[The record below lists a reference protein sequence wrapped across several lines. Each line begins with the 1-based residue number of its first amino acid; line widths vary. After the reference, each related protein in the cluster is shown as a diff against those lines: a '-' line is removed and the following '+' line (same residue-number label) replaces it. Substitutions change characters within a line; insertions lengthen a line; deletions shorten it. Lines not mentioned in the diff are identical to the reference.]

1 MRDHFQLN
9 QGFRQDVNLL
19 LSPETDYLR
28 KKLEDHRVFLIVLN
42 CSTAVFG
49 CLMWFWDYFTDP
61 VGAQNTVYL
70 RLLHLALFLNA
81 INAWTRASV
90 RWFGATAFVNALLVV
105 GLFVLILT
113 RLQDGFMVGVGGFM
127 YFMLMPI
134 GQLQGLSFRR
144 LVGIAFCAAAL
155 PHLMALGGFAP
166 GFPHVKYALLIWPA
180 FGVIVI
186 SLMAFEFNYARRYHA
201 ERALAFDAQHD
212 AMTGIWNRRFFMPMA
227 LQEVL
232 SGRRHRSPPTLLM
245 LDIDHFKRINDTHGH
260 PTGDAVIC
268 KLATVCMSIAARA
281 NDVVARLGGE
291 EFAVLLPDTSLAD
304 AALLAEK
311 IRAAVESVNMV
322 SLAGVEFQF
331 TVSIG
336 VAKATHEDASEANV
350 VARADAALYQAKNS
364 GRNWVATA
372 G

>member
-1 MRDHFQLN
+1 M
-9 QGFRQDVNLL
+9 
-19 LSPETDYLR
+19 
-28 KKLEDHRVFLIVLN
+28 
-42 CSTAVFG
+42 
-49 CLMWFWDYFTDP
+49 
-61 VGAQNTVYL
+61 
-70 RLLHLALFLNA
+70 
-81 INAWTRASV
+81 
-90 RWFGATAFVNALLVV
+90 
-105 GLFVLILT
+105 
-113 RLQDGFMVGVGGFM
+113 
-127 YFMLMPI
+127 
-134 GQLQGLSFRR
+134 
-144 LVGIAFCAAAL
+144 
-155 PHLMALGGFAP
+155 
-166 GFPHVKYALLIWPA
+166 
-180 FGVIVI
+180 
-186 SLMAFEFNYARRYHA
+186 
-201 ERALAFDAQHD
+201 
-212 AMTGIWNRRFFMPMA
+212 
-227 LQEVL
+227 L